1 MEKTVTD
8 MGVWDTYEQQRG
20 ITGNS
25 RRSTHLRR
33 AAHEIDMHLK
43 DSLSYTTAVI
53 YTPEHSNNIPADDYA
68 GFGKTMEVSIINSDN
83 LNEKMIMAMPGE
95 EIINGSLVHW
105 MDQYWL
111 VSEQDANNT
120 VYRRS
125 KMLQCNHLLKWVD
138 EDHIIRTQW
147 CVVEDGT
154 KYLTGEYEDRNFVVT
169 RGDSRIAI
177 TIAKNQD
184 TVKLG
189 RQHRFLIDDPDDE
202 YKMAFALTKPLKFAG
217 VYGGVG
223 VYKFVMQEVNS
234 SDDDNQELGIADYYK
249 HFTHETDRYG
259 DPIIRTEEYELPPD
273 PREGKTERG
282 KWM

>member
-1 MEKTVTD
+1 

-20 ITGNS
+20 QVGNS
-25 RRSTHLRR
+25 RRSTHMRR
-33 AAHEIDMHLK
+33 ALQGIDLHMR
-43 DSLSYTTAVI
+43 DNLSYTTAAI
-53 YTPEHSNNIPADDYA
+53 YDPEHSCNIPEDDYA
-68 GFGKTMEVSIINSDN
+68 GFARTMEVAIINSDN
-83 LNEKMIMAMPGE
+83 LNEKMIMAMPGD
-95 EIINGSLVHW
+95 EIVNGSLVHW

-111 VSEQDANNT
+111 VTEQDANNT

-138 EDHIIRTQW
+138 EEHVIRTQW

-177 TIAKNQD
+177 TIAKNSD

-202 YKMAFALTKPLKFAG
+202 NKMAFALTKPLKFAG

-234 SDDDNQELGIADYYK
+234 TDDDNQELGIADYYQ
-249 HFTHETDRYG
+249 HFTHETDKYG
-259 DPIIRTEEYELPPD
+259 NPILRTDETELPPD
-273 PREGKTERG
+273 PRNGKTERG